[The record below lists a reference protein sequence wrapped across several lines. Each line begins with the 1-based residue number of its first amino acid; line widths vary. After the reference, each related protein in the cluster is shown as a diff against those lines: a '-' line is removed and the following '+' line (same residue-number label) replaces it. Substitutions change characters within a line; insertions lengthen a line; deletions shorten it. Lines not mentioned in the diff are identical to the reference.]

1 MNDDPEITL
10 MQWIAKTYK
19 DGHKPNRLSIENGMI
34 PFDKLLAISDKEV
47 LGKVREI
54 LTKDEIALALAAIL
68 AILAKEACSGCG
80 ITLEMYPLLQSLPKV
95 IRRWR

>member
-1 MNDDPEITL
+1 M
-10 MQWIAKTYK
+10 
-19 DGHKPNRLSIENGMI
+19 ENGMI
-34 PFDKLLAISDKEV
+34 PFDKLLAISDEEV

-68 AILAKEACSGCG
+68 AKEACSECG
-80 ITLEMYPLLQSLPKV
+80 ITLGMYRPLQSLSKA